1 MSHWHSSQYVTADAS
16 AAPSTPTLAVADQ
29 ADGTGATA
37 TVTNSDAGSTNTIY
51 TQAFSGALG
60 TGTWTNSGSRSGDG
74 TVDLSLST
82 GHYLAICIST
92 DTGGATSSTPV
103 YFVVTSA
110 ATESVW
116 YQCLVAAQARVQAA
130 TLSGIANSSVIVKK
144 QELHRLIRQP
154 DGITLPAV
162 IITPLRETMR
172 PTEGVTTFDDVGY
185 GVLVTT
191 VAADNQEATV
201 AANLN
206 RDTLWRQQIAR
217 AFRNQRLSGV
227 DEIINAWVEP
237 ADFIQLPAWASGLL
251 VSSLAVRFVSRETRG
266 L

>member
-1 MSHWHSSQYVTADAS
+1 VSHWHGAAWITQETVT
-16 AAPSTPTLAVADQ
+16 PSTPTLAVAVQ

-37 TVTNSDAGSTNTIY
+37 TISGSDADATNTIY
-51 TQAFSGALG
+51 TQAFSGSTSG
-60 TGTWTNSGSRSGDG
+60 SWTNSGSRTGDG
-74 TVDLSLST
+74 TVDLALT
-82 GHYLAICIST
+82 TLGPYLAYCSSANADGSAASAVVYFIVSN
-92 DTGGATSSTPV
+92 SSTQ
-103 YFVVTSA
+103 
-110 ATESVW
+110 SVW

-130 TLSGIANSSVIVKK
+130 SLSGIANSSVIVKK
-144 QELHRLIRQP
+144 QELSRIVRQP
-154 DGITLPAV
+154 DGVTLPAV

-172 PTEGVTTFDDVGY
+172 PTEGVNTFDDVGY

-251 VSSLAVRFVSRETRG
+251 VSSLAVRFVSREVRG